1 MFIYGKLLPQM
12 YSNKFYTDLSLNLW
26 TFFFSFFRL
35 LFWRYGDKLELK
47 SRDAWINN
55 VSDALVKLA
64 SVPKQL
70 TGNLDI

>member
-1 MFIYGKLLPQM
+1 M
-12 YSNKFYTDLSLNLW
+12 YSNKFYTDLSLHLW

-35 LFWRYGDKLELK
+35 LFWRYRDKLELK

-64 SVPKQL
+64 GVPKQL